1 MAVDLRIVVPN
12 RPGTAAEMCD
22 AIARAGVN
30 IDGFCGD
37 LRPGERWGY
46 LHVLVEDGATAR
58 RAVEEIGFEVL
69 HERRADIVEI
79 EDRPGALAEL
89 LRSYSE
95 RGINIE
101 SLYMSSRGWLV
112 ISTEEMLDERPGVK
126 MGDAKYP

>member
-46 LHVLVEDGATAR
+46 LHVLVEDGARAR

-112 ISTEEMLDERPGVK
+112 ISTEEMLDERPGIK

>member
-46 LHVLVEDGATAR
+46 LHVLVEDGARAR

-79 EDRPGALAEL
+79 ENRPGALAEL

-112 ISTEEMLDERPGVK
+112 ISTEEMLDERPGIK